1 MNMFDPGFQR
11 GIAVSHRA
19 THEGKPWNTSV
30 DKNRETEV
38 TAQQVPINLITL
50 SLPVVYAL

>member
-1 MNMFDPGFQR
+1 MFDLGFQR

-30 DKNRETEV
+30 DKFRETEV

-50 SLPVVYAL
+50 SLTVVYAL